1 MRRQVFKKFLPCM
14 HWSYFFSGKVRRVF
28 ERKRKSPYIFV
39 QAGCSQNC
47 HETIQA
53 AGRFLQP
60 LVHGCTNQDRKA
72 ATLKENCLAENV
84 ARVRFSGHFPSFTSV
99 KSSLPIAKRDQGKSH
114 PLLHNYLKIGLESG
128 CRNLISIIGRFI
140 RSSARLI
147 L

>member
-1 MRRQVFKKFLPCM
+1 MHALVLFLFWKSKSLWKK
-14 HWSYFFSGKVRRVF
+14 
-28 ERKRKSPYIFV
+28 KRKSPYIFV

-72 ATLKENCLAENV
+72 ATLKENCLADNV
-84 ARVRFSGHFPSFTSV
+84 ARGRFSEHFPSFTSV

-114 PLLHNYLKIGLESG
+114 PLLHNYLKIEKSGLESG

-140 RSSARLI
+140 RSTARLI